1 MNTSFLVGLVEFI
14 LAIIALIIIHE
25 FGHFI
30 VSRLLHVEVEEF
42 GIGFPPRITTMF
54 RAWGTDFTLNALPL
68 GGFVR
73 PKGENDPTVEGGL
86 AAASPWV
93 RLAVLF
99 AGPFM
104 NLLVGVLLYA
114 IIFSRIGTP
123 DVNRV
128 EVLDVA
134 QGSPAAAAGL
144 KIGDFITRINDQ
156 TINSTTALQQAIAAS
171 LDKNTTLYYERGG
184 KTYQVTLV
192 PRSKPPQGQGAIGIV
207 MGNPTVP
214 VSAIQALPAGVE
226 AVYLHS
232 QALLALPIQM
242 IRGTAS
248 SADARFVGFKGMF
261 DIYQQARTSEPT
273 PGVPPGVNIL
283 LFFTNVTISLGLINL
298 FPFPALDGGH
308 ILFTL
313 PEIVL
318 RRRIPTEYENWINLV
333 GFAILILLMLYVNL
347 QDFINPIN
355 LPK

>member
-1 MNTSFLVGLVEFI
+1 MNTNFIVGLVEFI

-25 FGHFI
+25 FGHFV
-30 VSRLLHVEVEEF
+30 VSRMLHVEVEEF
-42 GIGFPPRITTMF
+42 GLGFPPRITTLF

-104 NLLVGVLLYA
+104 NLLVGALLYA
-114 IIFSRIGTP
+114 IIFSRVGTP
-123 DVNRV
+123 DPTRV
-128 EVLDVA
+128 EVLEVVPA
-134 QGSPAAAAGL
+134 SPAASAGL
-144 KIGDFITRINDQ
+144 QIGDFITRINNQ

-171 LDKNTTLYYERGG
+171 LDKTTTLYYERGG
-184 KTYQVTLV
+184 KTNQVTLV
-192 PRSKPPQGQGAIGIV
+192 PRSNPPQGQGAIEIV
-207 MGNPTVP
+207 MGNPTAP
-214 VSAIQALPAGVE
+214 VSAVQALPAGID
-226 AVYLHS
+226 AVYLHCR
-232 QALLALPIQM
+232 ALLELPIQM

-248 SADARFVGFKGMF
+248 PSDGRFVGFKGMF

-273 PGVPPGVNIL
+273 PGVPADVNIL

-298 FPFPALDGGH
+298 FPFPALDGGR

-313 PEIVL
+313 PEIII
-318 RRRIPTEYENWINLV
+318 RRRIPAQYENLINLV
-333 GFAILILLMLYVNL
+333 GFGLLILLMLYINL
-347 QDFINPIN
+347 QDIISPPI

>member
-1 MNTSFLVGLVEFI
+1 MNTSFIVGLVEFI

-25 FGHFI
+25 FGHFV

-42 GIGFPPRITTMF
+42 GLGFPPRITKLF

-99 AGPFM
+99 AGPLM

-114 IIFSRIGTP
+114 IIFSKIGMP
-123 DVNRV
+123 DVTRV
-128 EVLDVA
+128 QVLDVA
-134 QGSPAAAAGL
+134 PNSPAAAAGL
-144 KIGDFITRINDQ
+144 KAGDFITRINTQ
-156 TINSTTALQQAIAAS
+156 AINSTTALQQAVAAS
-171 LDKNTTLYYERGG
+171 LDKTTTLSYERSG
-184 KTYQVTLV
+184 KRYQVTLV
-192 PRSKPPQGQGAIGIV
+192 PRSNPPQGQGAIGIV
-207 MGNPTVP
+207 MGNPTTP
-214 VSAIQALPAGVE
+214 VSAIQSLPSGFE
-226 AVYLHS
+226 AVFLHS
-232 QALLALPIQM
+232 RALLALPVQM

-248 SADARFVGFKGMF
+248 PTDGRFVGFKGMF

-273 PGVPPGVNIL
+273 PGTPAGVNIL

-298 FPFPALDGGH
+298 FPFPALDGGR

-313 PEIVL
+313 PEIII
-318 RRRIPTEYENWINLV
+318 RRRIPTQYENLINLV
-333 GFAILILLMLYVNL
+333 GFGLLILLMLYINL
-347 QDFINPIN
+347 QDFISPAI